1 MLSHNELWVMIFG
14 VLVSLG
20 FVIFSMYVASKLFK
34 DQVQDVLVKFIL
46 MVFASLVGV
55 FIVDKVVDFK
65 VKLLSE
71 ELNGQ
76 LFELIKTLI
85 LMIFSYYFGTQK
97 SGGTNSG
104 NKECE

>member
-1 MLSHNELWVMIFG
+1 MMFG
-14 VLVSLG
+14 VILGLG
-20 FVIFSMYVASKLFK
+20 FIIFSMYAASKLFK

-46 MVFASLVGV
+46 MVFAALVGV
-55 FIVDKVVDFK
+55 FIVDKVIAFK
-65 VKLLSE
+65 VKLLAD
-71 ELNGQ
+71 ELNSQ

-104 NKECE
+104 IKECE

>member
-1 MLSHNELWVMIFG
+1 
-14 VLVSLG
+14 
-20 FVIFSMYVASKLFK
+20 MYVASKLFK